1 MTFSGIGGSFTAVFN
16 KDQKTLVH
24 GFRPRARVTFISK
37 ILMKSQF
44 EIDTGIK
51 IIPGS
56 PQDLSALT
64 VLLNEE
70 ESFARAIELIAATED
85 VQVQEPLTLQ
95 LKDTFA
101 RLDKQTLEP
110 SLREVLE
117 IPTVKLWRAILDT
130 ETESY
135 PNIEISGE
143 VVPVADAHGE
153 LLLPYSADVD
163 PPVLSEVVMKSKPY
177 RSIRKVLSDLLV
189 KCHLR
194 SQSSKRFVL
203 SKLVQQPSS

>member
-1 MTFSGIGGSFTAVFN
+1 DNCTSFERDNYAVMKMSCELLGMSWGLESDIYPTIANAIRAELEDPVFGFKDLGRFKKAIDSNDLVPEQDLIEITAGNADEIISILPDNGHLYVKVKSNPKAPAEVNVTFSGIGGSFTAVFN

-24 GFRPRARVTFISK
+24 GFRPRARVTIRK
-37 ILMKSQF
+37 QDIDESQF

-101 RLDKQTLEP
+101 
-110 SLREVLE
+110 
-117 IPTVKLWRAILDT
+117 
-130 ETESY
+130 
-135 PNIEISGE
+135 
-143 VVPVADAHGE
+143 
-153 LLLPYSADVD
+153 
-163 PPVLSEVVMKSKPY
+163 
-177 RSIRKVLSDLLV
+177 
-189 KCHLR
+189 
-194 SQSSKRFVL
+194 
-203 SKLVQQPSS
+203 

>member
-1 MTFSGIGGSFTAVFN
+1 MGAGIRHLSDNRECYPSRAGRSGFGFKDLGRFKKAIDSNDLVPEQDLIEITAGNADEIISILPDNGHLYVKVKSNPKAPAEVNVTFSGIGGSFTAVFN

-24 GFRPRARVTFISK
+24 GFRPRARVTIRK
-37 ILMKSQF
+37 QDIDESQF

-95 LKDTFA
+95 LKIPLQGLISR
-101 RLDKQTLEP
+101 RL
-110 SLREVLE
+110 
-117 IPTVKLWRAILDT
+117 
-130 ETESY
+130 
-135 PNIEISGE
+135 N
-143 VVPVADAHGE
+143 
-153 LLLPYSADVD
+153 LL
-163 PPVLSEVVMKSKPY
+163 
-177 RSIRKVLSDLLV
+177 
-189 KCHLR
+189 
-194 SQSSKRFVL
+194 
-203 SKLVQQPSS
+203 

>member
-1 MTFSGIGGSFTAVFN
+1 M
-16 KDQKTLVH
+16 
-24 GFRPRARVTFISK
+24 
-37 ILMKSQF
+37 
-44 EIDTGIK
+44 
-51 IIPGS
+51 
-56 PQDLSALT
+56 
-64 VLLNEE
+64 
-70 ESFARAIELIAATED
+70 IAATED

-153 LLLPYSADVD
+153 LLLLTLLMLIHS
-163 PPVLSEVVMKSKPY
+163 VLSEVVMKSKPY

-189 KCHLR
+189 KYHLR